1 MVFCVFS
8 SRAQALCFKNEVQ
21 AWVKKQ
27 LNENSGRLYI

>member
-21 AWVKKQ
+21 VRVKMQ
-27 LNENSGRLYI
+27 LNENSGRFYI